1 MKEEEEDFYY
11 IDSGQWVCYE
21 DIGALRCHSH
31 ADDYLLA
38 YLDHDIEMMMTVVE
52 EDEI

>member
-1 MKEEEEDFYY
+1 MKEEEDLYY
-11 IDSGQWVCYE
+11 IDFGQLVCE
-21 DIGALRCHSH
+21 DTGALRCHSH